1 MQGKLIIGVVALAVS
16 TAAVAAEP
24 PKRIVCAKDQ
34 TQQQRQQQPPQQQ
47 RSKAPE
53 CRATKAIPPVV
64 DPSPWF
70 LL

>member
-1 MQGKLIIGVVALAVS
+1 MQGKLIIGVVALAFS
-16 TAAVAAEP
+16 TAAVAGEP

-34 TQQQRQQQPPQQQ
+34 TQQQRQQQPPQQ
-47 RSKAPE
+47 RSKSPE

-64 DPSPWF
+64 DPTPWF